1 MSSEYNKRKREAA
14 IQYLKDRN
22 KHLLTTGYVPT
33 DSAHTNVLETM
44 KQYLEETSGKE
55 VGK

>member
-14 IQYLKDRN
+14 IQYLKDRS

-33 DSAHTNVLETM
+33 DSAHTNVAETM
-44 KQYLEETSGKE
+44 SRYLEEVKEEGK
-55 VGK
+55 

>member
-14 IQYLKDRN
+14 IHYLKDRS

-44 KQYLEETSGKE
+44 KKYAEEMKEEGK
-55 VGK
+55 